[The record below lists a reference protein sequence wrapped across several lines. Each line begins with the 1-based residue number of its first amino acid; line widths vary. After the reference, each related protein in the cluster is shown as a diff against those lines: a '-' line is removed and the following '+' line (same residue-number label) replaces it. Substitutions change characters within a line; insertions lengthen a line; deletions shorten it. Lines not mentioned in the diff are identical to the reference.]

1 MLNPSDTDTD
11 SEEEAPALVAAQH
24 RMWCSLSFIDYFVLE
39 VLASSYVINVVGK
52 GEVKN
57 EKPKPAIDNANAAK
71 IESKPNA
78 KQVELKKVKDED
90 DDDDEESD
98 EDEDSDDDEVHFCF
112 YEIIYESGHLISF
125 FFECF

>member
-1 MLNPSDTDTD
+1 M
-11 SEEEAPALVAAQH
+11 
-24 RMWCSLSFIDYFVLE
+24 
-39 VLASSYVINVVGK
+39 INVVGK

-71 IESKPNA
+71 VESKPKA

-98 EDEDSDDDEVHFCF
+98 EEEDSDDDEVHFCF
-112 YEIIYESGHLISF
+112 YEIIYESGPNSRLLSLFDDVDPYFLISF
-125 FFECF
+125 FFKCFWHPLGGSLLLSCFVNHC